1 MPRFLHFSSD
11 LNHTSFILQGDNIS
25 GISQGIHRMKNS
37 FGSTIINITVVFGW
51 SIFQE
56 SKSIHSAEK
65 NDTSYERTAWIHW
78 DEAKKN

>member
-37 FGSTIINITVVFGW
+37 FGATIINITVVLKMKNSRESLENLNKLSAR
-51 SIFQE
+51 SI
-56 SKSIHSAEK
+56 
-65 NDTSYERTAWIHW
+65 Y
-78 DEAKKN
+78 

>member
-37 FGSTIINITVVFGW
+37 FGATIINITVVLKMKNSRESLENLNKMSAR
-51 SIFQE
+51 SI
-56 SKSIHSAEK
+56 
-65 NDTSYERTAWIHW
+65 Y
-78 DEAKKN
+78 

>member
-37 FGSTIINITVVFGW
+37 FGATIINITVVLKMKN
-51 SIFQE
+51 SRE
-56 SKSIHSAEK
+56 SP
-65 NDTSYERTAWIHW
+65 
-78 DEAKKN
+78 

>member
-37 FGSTIINITVVFGW
+37 FGATIINITVVL
-51 SIFQE
+51 
-56 SKSIHSAEK
+56 KMK
-65 NDTSYERTAWIHW
+65 NNR
-78 DEAKKN
+78 

>member
-37 FGSTIINITVVFGW
+37 FGATIINITVVLKMKNNRESLENLNKLSAR
-51 SIFQE
+51 SI
-56 SKSIHSAEK
+56 
-65 NDTSYERTAWIHW
+65 Y
-78 DEAKKN
+78 